1 MLSEELVK
9 KVAKLSRLELD
20 EAEVELYA
28 EQLSQ
33 ILDTMAGLQQIDTEG
48 VSPLA
53 HVLPIKNVFREDD
66 VGKCFFQEE
75 VLANAPEHANGM
87 FQVPKIV

>member
-48 VSPLA
+48 VSP
-53 HVLPIKNVFREDD
+53 
-66 VGKCFFQEE
+66 
-75 VLANAPEHANGM
+75 
-87 FQVPKIV
+87 